1 MKKHIYGL
9 FLCVPVLA
17 SVLGCSQ
24 REDVPQT
31 GTAKEITVIGTQDD
45 FTGLKTRSMVGEVL
59 DNGAIAMDWSVGDQ
73 IGVFGN
79 GTTSNACFTSTNTYP
94 IRETGFKGTCAI
106 GEKPEY
112 AYYPYNA
119 NASDKTAIPVSIP
132 SVQNYSGVASVAQYD
147 FKAANSFADLD
158 DGKYQFNMK
167 QLASLLRLEIN
178 LNDIAVLLAEK
189 AVETASE
196 SLKSITL
203 SSDVRMT
210 GDFTCDLTK
219 LAGNNAL
226 NFSGDAGQTLGL
238 TINFIDKPAL
248 SGTVVAYAVVAPGAQ
263 KGKTLTCTMTVN
275 DFLSVKL
282 SAQML
287 CDFEGGKYY
296 TLPLNASVFVNN
308 GAAVEDKTP
317 ADAEPV
323 AGQPS
328 NCYMINAAKTYSFD
342 ATVIGN
348 GDAGIIDGAGFHATS
363 ASIDPKSAKLMWEDS
378 EGFISG
384 VSLVKGKVNFTAEK
398 NVGNAMIAV
407 FDGAGTVLWSWHIWG
422 VGDTMPGDEE
432 VSSQATIS
440 ENSTLKVRYTVMD
453 RTLGALSKTSY
464 FTTLYQWG
472 RKDPIPN
479 STVYYVDGQ
488 AAEIETTYPVH
499 KPGSAAD
506 ATILTSIQHPECIID
521 DYKGQAG
528 DWLASDKTN
537 NYNLLWGDDNTTYVF
552 NKSKPAAGKGWTNGK
567 TIYDPCPSGYRVSSK
582 FAWTGFC
589 TVSDGSNESIKVKY
603 RLERISH
610 TKYENGYYFKKN
622 SSDGVGIYFPM
633 TGSRGC
639 KTGSLWVGS
648 GASAYSS
655 LNHDASYWAS
665 APSQNLGKGARMS
678 ISPYVAS
685 PSSSTQTS
693 ANSINTVDESGNRSA
708 AHPVRCIWE

>member
-45 FTGLKTRSMVGEVL
+45 FTGLKTRSVVGEVL

-73 IGVFGN
+73 IGVFGT

-94 IRETGFKGTCAI
+94 IRETGFKGTCAM

-147 FKAANSFADLD
+147 FKAANSFADLG

-178 LNDIAVLLAEK
+178 LNDISALLAEK

-263 KGKTLTCTMTVN
+263 TGKTLTCTMIVN

-348 GDAGIIDGAGFHATS
+348 GEAGIIADAGFHTTS
-363 ASIDPKSAKLMWEDS
+363 ASIDPKSAKLMWEDT

-384 VSLVKGKVNFTAEK
+384 VSLVKGKVHFTAEK

-422 VGDTMPGDEE
+422 VGDMMPEDEE

-440 ENSTLKVRYTVMD
+440 ANSTLKVRYTVMD

-537 NYNLLWGDDNTTYVF
+537 NYNLLWGDANTTYVF
-552 NKSKPAAGKGWTNGK
+552 NKSKPAAGKGWTNVK

-589 TVSDGSNESIKVKY
+589 GSSSGDTKNIDYINFV
-603 RLERISH
+603 
-610 TKYENGYYFKKN
+610 KYENGYYFKKN
-622 SSDGVGIYFPM
+622 SSDVVGIYFPM

-639 KTGSLWVGS
+639 KTGSLWVGRD
-648 GASAYSS
+648 ASAYNS

-665 APSQNLGKGARMS
+665 APSQNLGRGARMS
-678 ISPYVAS
+678 ISPYDAS
-685 PSSSTQTS
+685 PSTAQSS

-708 AHPVRCIWE
+708 VHPVRCIRE

>member
-24 REDVPQT
+24 REDAPQT

-73 IGVFGN
+73 IGVFGT
-79 GTTSNACFTSTNTYP
+79 GTTGNACFTSTNTYP
-94 IRETGFKGTCAI
+94 IRETGFEGTCAM

-119 NASDKTAIPVSIP
+119 NASDKTAVPVSIP

-147 FKAANSFADLD
+147 FKAANSFADLG

-178 LNDIAVLLAEK
+178 LNDIAALLAEK

-219 LAGNNAL
+219 LEGSNAL

-248 SGTVVAYAVVAPGAQ
+248 SGMVVAYAVVAPGAQ
-263 KGKTLTCTMTVN
+263 KGKTLTCTMIVN

-287 CDFEGGKYY
+287 CDFDGGKYY
-296 TLPLNASVFVNN
+296 TLPLNATVFVNN

-348 GDAGIIDGAGFHATS
+348 GDAGIIADAGFHATS

-384 VSLVKGKVNFTAEK
+384 VSLVKGKVHFTAEK

-422 VGDTMPGDEE
+422 VGDTMPEDEV

-440 ENSTLKVRYTVMD
+440 ANSTLKVKYTVMD

-537 NYNLLWGDDNTTYVF
+537 KYNLLWGDDNTTYVF

-589 TVSDGSNESIKVKY
+589 GSSSGDTKNIDYINFV
-603 RLERISH
+603 
-610 TKYENGYYFKKN
+610 KYENGYYFKKN

-639 KTGSLWVGS
+639 KTGSLWVGKD
-648 GASAYSS
+648 ASAYSS

-708 AHPVRCIWE
+708 AHPVRCIRE

>member
-119 NASDKTAIPVSIP
+119 NASDKTAIPVCIP

-147 FKAANSFADLD
+147 FKAANSFADLG

-178 LNDIAVLLAEK
+178 LNDIAALLAEK

-219 LAGNNAL
+219 LEGSNAL
-226 NFSGDAGQTLGL
+226 NFSGDVGQTSGL

-248 SGTVVAYAVVAPGAQ
+248 SGMVVAYAVVAPGTQ
-263 KGKTLTCTMTVN
+263 KGKTLTCTMIVN

-308 GAAVEDKTP
+308 GAAVEDKTS

-323 AGQPS
+323 AGLPS

-348 GDAGIIDGAGFHATS
+348 GDAGIIADAGFHTTS

-384 VSLVKGKVNFTAEK
+384 VSLVKGKVHFTAEK

-422 VGDTMPGDEE
+422 VGDTMPEDEV

-440 ENSTLKVRYTVMD
+440 ANSTLKVKYTVMD

-521 DYKGQAG
+521 DYKEGLPV

-537 NYNLLWGDDNTTYVF
+537 NYNLLWGDNNTTYVF

-589 TVSDGSNESIKVKY
+589 GSSSGDTKNIDYINFV
-603 RLERISH
+603 
-610 TKYENGYYFKKN
+610 KYENGYYFKKN

-655 LNHDASYWAS
+655 LNYGASYWAS

-708 AHPVRCIWE
+708 AHPVRCIRE

>member
-73 IGVFGN
+73 IGVFGT

-94 IRETGFKGTCAI
+94 IRETGFKGTCAV

-119 NASDKTAIPVSIP
+119 NASDKTAVPVSIP

-147 FKAANSFADLD
+147 FKAANSFADLG

-178 LNDIAVLLAEK
+178 LNDIAALLAEK

-219 LAGNNAL
+219 LEGSNAL

-263 KGKTLTCTMTVN
+263 KGKTLTCTMIVN

-296 TLPLNASVFVNN
+296 TLPLNATVFVNN
-308 GAAVEDKTP
+308 GATVEDKTP

-348 GDAGIIDGAGFHATS
+348 GDAGIIADAGFHATS

-422 VGDTMPGDEE
+422 VGDTMPEDEV

-440 ENSTLKVRYTVMD
+440 ANSTLKVKYTVMD

-488 AAEIETTYPVH
+488 AAGIEKTYPVH

-528 DWLASDKTN
+528 DWLASDNTN
-537 NYNLLWGDDNTTYVF
+537 KYNLLWGDANTTYVF

-589 TVSDGSNESIKVKY
+589 GSSSGETKNIDYIYFV
-603 RLERISH
+603 
-610 TKYENGYYFKKN
+610 KYENGYYFKKN

-648 GASAYSS
+648 DASAYSS

-708 AHPVRCIWE
+708 AHPVRCIRE

>member
-73 IGVFGN
+73 IGVFGT

-94 IRETGFKGTCAI
+94 IRETGFKGTCAV

-119 NASDKTAIPVSIP
+119 NASDKTAVPVSIP

-147 FKAANSFADLD
+147 FKAANSFADLG

-178 LNDIAVLLAEK
+178 LNDIAALLAEK

-219 LAGNNAL
+219 LEGSNAL

-263 KGKTLTCTMTVN
+263 TGKTLTCTMIVN

-296 TLPLNASVFVNN
+296 TLPLNATVFVNN
-308 GAAVEDKTP
+308 GATVEDKTP

-348 GDAGIIDGAGFHATS
+348 GDAGIIADAGFHATS
-363 ASIDPKSAKLMWEDS
+363 AGIDPKSAKLMWEDS

-422 VGDTMPGDEE
+422 VGDTMPEDEV

-440 ENSTLKVRYTVMD
+440 ENSTLKVKYTVMD

-521 DYKGQAG
+521 DYKEGLPV

-537 NYNLLWGDDNTTYVF
+537 NYNLLWGDNNTTYVF

-589 TVSDGSNESIKVKY
+589 GSSSGDTKNIDYINFV
-603 RLERISH
+603 
-610 TKYENGYYFKKN
+610 KYENGYYFKKN

-708 AHPVRCIWE
+708 AHPVRCIRE

>member
-24 REDVPQT
+24 RENVPQT

-59 DNGAIAMDWSVGDQ
+59 DNGAIAMDWSIGDQ

-119 NASDKTAIPVSIP
+119 NASDKTAVPVSIP

-178 LNDIAVLLAEK
+178 LNDIAALLAEK

-219 LAGNNAL
+219 LEGSNDL
-226 NFSGDAGQTLGL
+226 NFSGEAGQTLGL

-263 KGKTLTCTMTVN
+263 KGKTLTCTMIVN

-282 SAQML
+282 SAEML
-287 CDFEGGKYY
+287 CDFDGGKYY

-348 GDAGIIDGAGFHATS
+348 GDAGIIADAGFHTTS

-422 VGDTMPGDEE
+422 VGDTMPEDEE

-440 ENSTLKVRYTVMD
+440 EKSTLKVKYTVMD

-506 ATILTSIQHPECIID
+506 ATILTSVQHPECIID
-521 DYKGQAG
+521 DYKEGLPV

-537 NYNLLWGDDNTTYVF
+537 NYNLLWGDNNTTYVF

-589 TVSDGSNESIKVKY
+589 GSSSGDIKNIDYINFV
-603 RLERISH
+603 
-610 TKYENGYYFKKN
+610 KYENGYYFKKN

-665 APSQNLGKGARMS
+665 APSQNLGKGARLS
-678 ISPYVAS
+678 ISPYDAS
-685 PSSSTQTS
+685 PSTTQSS

-708 AHPVRCIWE
+708 AHPVRCIRE

>member
-1 MKKHIYGL
+1 MKKHIYRL

-73 IGVFGN
+73 IGVFGT

-178 LNDIAVLLAEK
+178 LNDIAALLAEK

-219 LAGNNAL
+219 LEGSNAL

-263 KGKTLTCTMTVN
+263 KGKTLTCTMIVN

-308 GAAVEDKTP
+308 GATVEDKTP

-348 GDAGIIDGAGFHATS
+348 GDAGIIADAGFHATS
-363 ASIDPKSAKLMWEDS
+363 AGIDPKSAKLMWEDS

-384 VSLVKGKVNFTAEK
+384 VSLVKGKVHFTAEK

-422 VGDTMPGDEE
+422 VGDTMPEDEV

-440 ENSTLKVRYTVMD
+440 ANSTLKVKYTVMD

-537 NYNLLWGDDNTTYVF
+537 KYNLLWGDDNTTYVF

-589 TVSDGSNESIKVKY
+589 GSSSGDTKNIDYINFV
-603 RLERISH
+603 
-610 TKYENGYYFKKN
+610 KYENGYYFKKN
-622 SSDGVGIYFPM
+622 SSDVVGIYFPM

-708 AHPVRCIWE
+708 VHPVRCIRE

>member
-45 FTGLKTRSMVGEVL
+45 FTGLKTRSIVGEVL

-73 IGVFGN
+73 IGVFGT

-94 IRETGFKGTCAI
+94 IRETGFKGTCAM

-119 NASDKTAIPVSIP
+119 NASDKTAIPVSIS

-147 FKAANSFADLD
+147 FKAANSFADLG

-178 LNDIAVLLAEK
+178 LNDIAALLAEK
-189 AVETASE
+189 SVDTASE

-263 KGKTLTCTMTVN
+263 KGKTLTCTMIVN

-363 ASIDPKSAKLMWEDS
+363 SGIDPKSAKLMWEDS

-384 VSLVKGKVNFTAEK
+384 VSLVKGKVHFTAEK

-422 VGDTMPGDEE
+422 VGDTMPEDEE

-440 ENSTLKVRYTVMD
+440 ENSTLKVKYTVMD

-479 STVYYVDGQ
+479 SPVYYVDGQ

-528 DWLASDKTN
+528 DWLASDNTN
-537 NYNLLWGDDNTTYVF
+537 KYNQLWGDANTTYVF

-589 TVSDGSNESIKVKY
+589 GSSSGDTKNIDYINFV
-603 RLERISH
+603 
-610 TKYENGYYFKKN
+610 KYENGYYFKKN
-622 SSDGVGIYFPM
+622 SSDVVGIYFPM

-639 KTGSLWVGS
+639 KTGSLWVGR
-648 GASAYSS
+648 GASAYCS

-708 AHPVRCIWE
+708 VHPVRCIRE

>member
-31 GTAKEITVIGTQDD
+31 GTAKQITVIGTQDD

-73 IGVFGN
+73 IGVFGT

-94 IRETGFKGTCAI
+94 IRETGFKGTCAM

-119 NASDKTAIPVSIP
+119 NASDKTAVPVSIP

-147 FKAANSFADLD
+147 FKAANSFADLG

-178 LNDIAVLLAEK
+178 LNDIAALLAEK
-189 AVETASE
+189 SVDTASE
-196 SLKSITL
+196 SLKSIIL

-219 LAGNNAL
+219 LEGSNAL

-248 SGTVVAYAVVAPGAQ
+248 SGTLVAYAVVAPGAQ
-263 KGKTLTCTMTVN
+263 KGKTLTCTMIVN

-296 TLPLNASVFVNN
+296 TLPLNATVFVNN

-317 ADAEPV
+317 ADAESV

-384 VSLVKGKVNFTAEK
+384 VSLVKGKVHFTAEK

-422 VGDTMPGDEE
+422 VGDTMPEDEE

-440 ENSTLKVRYTVMD
+440 ANSTLKVKYTVMD

-488 AAEIETTYPVH
+488 ATEIETTYPVH

-537 NYNLLWGDDNTTYVF
+537 KYNLLWGDANTTYVF
-552 NKSKPAAGKGWTNGK
+552 NKSKPAAGKGWTNVK

-589 TVSDGSNESIKVKY
+589 GSSSGDTKNIDYINFV
-603 RLERISH
+603 
-610 TKYENGYYFKKN
+610 KYENGYYFKKN

-639 KTGSLWVGS
+639 ETGSLWVGS
-648 GASAYSS
+648 GASAYNS

-708 AHPVRCIWE
+708 THPVRCIRE

>member
-9 FLCVPVLA
+9 FLCVPVIA

-45 FTGLKTRSMVGEVL
+45 FTGLKTRSVVGEVL

-73 IGVFGN
+73 IGVFGT

-94 IRETGFKGTCAI
+94 IRETGFKGTCAM

-119 NASDKTAIPVSIP
+119 NASDKTAVPVSIP

-147 FKAANSFADLD
+147 FKAANSFADLG

-178 LNDIAVLLAEK
+178 LNDIAALLAEK

-226 NFSGDAGQTLGL
+226 NFSGDAGQTMGL

-263 KGKTLTCTMTVN
+263 KGKTLTCTMIVN

-296 TLPLNASVFVNN
+296 TLPLNATVFVNN

-348 GDAGIIDGAGFHATS
+348 GEAGIIADAGFHTTS

-384 VSLVKGKVNFTAEK
+384 VSLVKGKVHFTAEK

-422 VGDTMPGDEE
+422 VGDTMPEDEV

-440 ENSTLKVRYTVMD
+440 EKSTLKVKYTVMD

-479 STVYYVDGQ
+479 STTYFVDGQ
-488 AAEIETTYPVH
+488 AIDIERTYPVH

-521 DYKGQAG
+521 DYKEGLPV

-537 NYNLLWGDDNTTYVF
+537 NYNLLWGDNNTTYVF
-552 NKSKPAAGKGWTNGK
+552 NKSKPAAGKGWTNVK

-589 TVSDGSNESIKVKY
+589 GSSSGDTKNIDYINFV
-603 RLERISH
+603 
-610 TKYENGYYFKKN
+610 KYENGYYFKKN

-639 KTGSLWVGS
+639 KTGSLCVGS

-685 PSSSTQTS
+685 PSTTQSS

-708 AHPVRCIWE
+708 VHPVRCIRE

>member
-17 SVLGCSQ
+17 SVSGCSQ

-45 FTGLKTRSMVGEVL
+45 FTGLKTRSVVGEIL

-73 IGVFGN
+73 IGVFGTV
-79 GTTSNACFTSTNTYP
+79 TTSNACFISTNTYP
-94 IRETGFKGTCAI
+94 IRETGFKGTCAM

-119 NASDKTAIPVSIP
+119 NASDKTAVPVSIP

-147 FKAANSFADLD
+147 FKAANTFADLG

-178 LNDIAVLLAEK
+178 LNDIAALLAER

-226 NFSGDAGQTLGL
+226 NFSGDAGQTPGL

-263 KGKTLTCTMTVN
+263 KGKTLTCTMIVN

-308 GAAVEDKTP
+308 GATVEDKTP

-348 GDAGIIDGAGFHATS
+348 GEVGIIADAGFHTTS
-363 ASIDPKSAKLMWEDS
+363 AGIDPKSAKLMWEDS

-422 VGDTMPGDEE
+422 VGDTMPEDEN
-432 VSSQATIS
+432 VYSQATIS
-440 ENSTLKVRYTVMD
+440 ANSTLKVNYTVMD
-453 RTLGALSKTSY
+453 RALGALSKTSY

-479 STVYYVDGQ
+479 STTYFVDGQ
-488 AAEIETTYPVH
+488 AIDIERTYPVH

-537 NYNLLWGDDNTTYVF
+537 NYNLLWGDNNTTYVF

-589 TVSDGSNESIKVKY
+589 GSSSGDTKNIDYINFV
-603 RLERISH
+603 
-610 TKYENGYYFKKN
+610 KYENGYYFKKN

-678 ISPYVAS
+678 ISPYDGS
-685 PSSSTQTS
+685 PSTTQTS

-708 AHPVRCIWE
+708 VHPVRCIRE

>member
-31 GTAKEITVIGTQDD
+31 GTAKEITIIGTQDD

-73 IGVFGN
+73 IGVFGT

-94 IRETGFKGTCAI
+94 IRETGFKGTCAM

-178 LNDIAVLLAEK
+178 LNDIAALLAEK
-189 AVETASE
+189 AVEPASE

-248 SGTVVAYAVVAPGAQ
+248 SGTLVAYAVVAPGAQ
-263 KGKTLTCTMTVN
+263 KGKTLTCTMIVN

-287 CDFEGGKYY
+287 CDFDGGKYY

-308 GAAVEDKTP
+308 GATVEDKTP

-328 NCYMINAAKTYSFD
+328 NCYMINAAKTYSFN

-348 GDAGIIDGAGFHATS
+348 GEAGIIADAGFHTTS

-384 VSLVKGKVNFTAEK
+384 VSLVKGKVHFTAEK

-422 VGDTMPGDEE
+422 VGDTMPEDEE

-440 ENSTLKVRYTVMD
+440 ANSTLKVKYTVMD

-479 STVYYVDGQ
+479 STVYFVDGQ

-506 ATILTSIQHPECIID
+506 ATILTSVQHPECIID
-521 DYKGQAG
+521 DYSGQAG

-537 NYNLLWGDDNTTYVF
+537 NYNLLWGDENTDYLWKKTDP
-552 NKSKPAAGKGWTNGK
+552 KAGAGWTNAK

-582 FAWTGFC
+582 FAWTGF
-589 TVSDGSNESIKVKY
+589 SGSETG
-603 RLERISH
+603 EISKLLLY

-622 SSDGVGIYFPM
+622 SSDVVGIYFPM

-639 KTGSLWVGS
+639 ADGSLWVGKE
-648 GASAYSS
+648 ASAYNS

-665 APSQNLGKGARMS
+665 APSRNLGRGVSMN
-678 ISPYVAS
+678 ISPYDAS
-685 PSSSTQTS
+685 PTTQTS

-708 AHPVRCIWE
+708 VHPVRCIRE

>member
-119 NASDKTAIPVSIP
+119 NASDKTAIPVCIP

-147 FKAANSFADLD
+147 FKAANSFADLG

-178 LNDIAVLLAEK
+178 LNDIAALLAEK

-219 LAGNNAL
+219 LEGSNAL
-226 NFSGDAGQTLGL
+226 NFSGDVGQTSGL

-248 SGTVVAYAVVAPGAQ
+248 SGMVVAYAVVAPGTQ
-263 KGKTLTCTMTVN
+263 KGKTLTCTMIVN

-308 GAAVEDKTP
+308 GAAVEDKTS

-323 AGQPS
+323 AGLPS

-348 GDAGIIDGAGFHATS
+348 GDAGIIADAGFHTTS

-384 VSLVKGKVNFTAEK
+384 VSLVKGKVHFTAEK

-422 VGDTMPGDEE
+422 VGDTMPEDEV

-440 ENSTLKVRYTVMD
+440 ANSTLKVKYTVMD

-488 AAEIETTYPVH
+488 AVEIETTYPVH

-521 DYKGQAG
+521 DYKEGLPV

-537 NYNLLWGDDNTTYVF
+537 NYNLLWGDNNTTYVF

-589 TVSDGSNESIKVKY
+589 GSSSGDTKNIDYINFV
-603 RLERISH
+603 
-610 TKYENGYYFKKN
+610 KYENGYYFKKN

-655 LNHDASYWAS
+655 LNYGASYWAS

-708 AHPVRCIWE
+708 AHPVRCIRE

>member
-31 GTAKEITVIGTQDD
+31 GTAKQITVIGTQDD
-45 FTGLKTRSMVGEVL
+45 FTGLKTRSVVGEVL

-73 IGVFGN
+73 IGVFGT

-94 IRETGFKGTCAI
+94 IRETGFKGTCAM

-119 NASDKTAIPVSIP
+119 NASDKTAVPVSIP

-147 FKAANSFADLD
+147 FKAANSFADLG

-178 LNDIAVLLAEK
+178 LNDIAALLAEK
-189 AVETASE
+189 AVETSSE

-219 LAGNNAL
+219 LEGSNAL

-248 SGTVVAYAVVAPGAQ
+248 SGTLVAYAVVAPGAQ
-263 KGKTLTCTMTVN
+263 KGKTLTCTMIVN

-363 ASIDPKSAKLMWEDS
+363 ASIDPKSAKLMWEDT

-384 VSLVKGKVNFTAEK
+384 VSLVKGKVLFTAEK

-422 VGDTMPGDEE
+422 VGDTMPEDEE

-440 ENSTLKVRYTVMD
+440 ANSTLKVKYTVMD

-488 AAEIETTYPVH
+488 ATEIETTYPVH

-537 NYNLLWGDDNTTYVF
+537 KYNLLWGDANTTYVF
-552 NKSKPAAGKGWTNGK
+552 NKSKPAAGKGWTNVK

-589 TVSDGSNESIKVKY
+589 GSSSGDTKNIDYINFV
-603 RLERISH
+603 
-610 TKYENGYYFKKN
+610 KYENGYYFKKN

-639 KTGSLWVGS
+639 ETGSLWVGS
-648 GASAYSS
+648 GASAYNS

-678 ISPYVAS
+678 ISPYDAS
-685 PSSSTQTS
+685 PSTTQSS

-708 AHPVRCIWE
+708 AHPVRCIRE

>member
-45 FTGLKTRSMVGEVL
+45 FTGLKTRSVVGEVL

-73 IGVFGN
+73 IGVFGT
-79 GTTSNACFTSTNTYP
+79 GITSNACFTSTNTYP
-94 IRETGFKGTCAI
+94 IRETGFKGTCAM

-147 FKAANSFADLD
+147 FKAANSFADLG

-178 LNDIAVLLAEK
+178 LNDIAALLAEK

-219 LAGNNAL
+219 LEGNNAL
-226 NFSGDAGQTLGL
+226 NFSGDAGQTMGL

-248 SGTVVAYAVVAPGAQ
+248 SGTLVAYAVVAPGAQ
-263 KGKTLTCTMTVN
+263 KGKTLTCTMIVN

-282 SAQML
+282 LAQML

-348 GDAGIIDGAGFHATS
+348 GDAGIIADAGFHATS

-384 VSLVKGKVNFTAEK
+384 VSLVKGKVHFTAEK

-422 VGDTMPGDEE
+422 VGDTMPEDE
-432 VSSQATIS
+432 VVYSQATIS
-440 ENSTLKVRYTVMD
+440 ANSTLKVKYTVMD

-479 STVYYVDGQ
+479 STTYFVDGQ
-488 AAEIETTYPVH
+488 ATDIERTYPVY

-521 DYKGQAG
+521 DYKDQAG

-537 NYNLLWGDDNTTYVF
+537 NYNLLWGDANTTYVF

-589 TVSDGSNESIKVKY
+589 GSSSGDTKNIDYINFV
-603 RLERISH
+603 
-610 TKYENGYYFKKN
+610 KYENGYYFKKN

-655 LNHDASYWAS
+655 LNYDASYWAS

-678 ISPYVAS
+678 ISPYDGS
-685 PSSSTQTS
+685 PSTAQSS

-708 AHPVRCIWE
+708 AHPVRCIRE

>member
-9 FLCVPVLA
+9 FLCVPVLT

-45 FTGLKTRSMVGEVL
+45 FAGLKTRSVVGEVL

-73 IGVFGN
+73 IGVFGT

-94 IRETGFKGTCAI
+94 IRETGFKGTCAM

-119 NASDKTAIPVSIP
+119 NASDKTAIPVCIP

-178 LNDIAVLLAEK
+178 LNDIAALLAEK

-219 LAGNNAL
+219 LAGSNAL

-248 SGTVVAYAVVAPGAQ
+248 SGTLVAYAVVAPGAQ
-263 KGKTLTCTMTVN
+263 KGKTLTCTMIVN

-287 CDFEGGKYY
+287 CDFDGGKYY

-328 NCYMINAAKTYSFD
+328 NCYMINAAKTYSFN

-348 GDAGIIDGAGFHATS
+348 GEAGIIADAGFHTTS

-384 VSLVKGKVNFTAEK
+384 VSLVKGKVLFTAEK

-422 VGDTMPGDEE
+422 VGDTMPEDEE
-432 VSSQATIS
+432 VSSLATIS
-440 ENSTLKVRYTVMD
+440 ANSTLKVKYTVMD

-479 STVYYVDGQ
+479 STVYFVDGQ

-537 NYNLLWGDDNTTYVF
+537 NYNLLWGDNNTTYVF

-589 TVSDGSNESIKVKY
+589 GSSSGDTKNIDYINFV
-603 RLERISH
+603 
-610 TKYENGYYFKKN
+610 KYENGYYFKKN

-655 LNHDASYWAS
+655 LNYDASYWAS

-678 ISPYVAS
+678 ISPYDGS
-685 PSSSTQTS
+685 PSTAQSS

-708 AHPVRCIWE
+708 AHPVRCIRE

>member
-17 SVLGCSQ
+17 SVSGCSQ

-73 IGVFGN
+73 IGVFGT
-79 GTTSNACFTSTNTYP
+79 GITSNACFTSTNTYP

-119 NASDKTAIPVSIP
+119 NASAKTAIPVSIP
-132 SVQNYSGVASVAQYD
+132 SVQNYSGVASVSQYD
-147 FKAANSFADLD
+147 FKAANSFADLG

-178 LNDIAVLLAEK
+178 LNDIAALLAEK
-189 AVETASE
+189 SVDTASE

-219 LAGNNAL
+219 LEGSNAL

-263 KGKTLTCTMTVN
+263 TGKTLTCTMIVN

-348 GDAGIIDGAGFHATS
+348 GKAGIIADAGFHTTS

-384 VSLVKGKVNFTAEK
+384 VSLVKGKVHFTAEK

-422 VGDTMPGDEE
+422 VGDTMPEDEV

-440 ENSTLKVRYTVMD
+440 ENSTLKVKYTVMD
-453 RTLGALSKTSY
+453 RTLGALSRTSY

-537 NYNLLWGDDNTTYVF
+537 NYNLLWGDNNTTYVF
-552 NKSKPAAGKGWTNGK
+552 NKSKPAAGKGWTNVK

-589 TVSDGSNESIKVKY
+589 GSSSGDTKNIDYINFV
-603 RLERISH
+603 
-610 TKYENGYYFKKN
+610 KYENGYYFKKI

-655 LNHDASYWAS
+655 LNYDASYWAS

-678 ISPYVAS
+678 ISPYDGS
-685 PSSSTQTS
+685 PSTTQTS

-708 AHPVRCIWE
+708 AHPVRCIRE

>member
-119 NASDKTAIPVSIP
+119 NASDKTAVPVSIP

-178 LNDIAVLLAEK
+178 LNDIAALLAEK

-263 KGKTLTCTMTVN
+263 KGKTLTCTMIVN

-296 TLPLNASVFVNN
+296 TLPLNATVFVNN

-348 GDAGIIDGAGFHATS
+348 GDAGIIADAGFHATS
-363 ASIDPKSAKLMWEDS
+363 AGIDPKSAKLMWEDT

-422 VGDTMPGDEE
+422 VGDTMPEDEE

-440 ENSTLKVRYTVMD
+440 EKSTLKVKYTVMD

-479 STVYYVDGQ
+479 STVYFVDGQ

-521 DYKGQAG
+521 DYKGQTG
-528 DWLASDKTN
+528 DWLASDNTN
-537 NYNLLWGDDNTTYVF
+537 KYNLLWGDANTTYVF

-589 TVSDGSNESIKVKY
+589 GSSSGDTKNIDYINFV
-603 RLERISH
+603 
-610 TKYENGYYFKKN
+610 KYENGYYFKKN

-708 AHPVRCIWE
+708 AHPVRCIRE

>member
-1 MKKHIYGL
+1 MKKHIYRL

-31 GTAKEITVIGTQDD
+31 GTAKEITIIGTQDD

-73 IGVFGN
+73 IGVFGT

-94 IRETGFKGTCAI
+94 IRETGFKGTCAV

-119 NASDKTAIPVSIP
+119 NASDKTAIPVCIP
-132 SVQNYSGVASVAQYD
+132 SAQNYSGVASVAQYD

-178 LNDIAVLLAEK
+178 LNDIAALLAEK

-203 SSDVRMT
+203 SSDIRMT

-219 LAGNNAL
+219 LEGSNAL

-263 KGKTLTCTMTVN
+263 KGKTLTCTMIVN

-296 TLPLNASVFVNN
+296 TLPLNATVFVNN
-308 GAAVEDKTP
+308 GATVEDKTP

-348 GDAGIIDGAGFHATS
+348 GDAGIIADAGFHATS
-363 ASIDPKSAKLMWEDS
+363 AGIDPKSAKLMWEDS

-384 VSLVKGKVNFTAEK
+384 VSLVKGKVHFTAEK

-432 VSSQATIS
+432 VSSQAAIS
-440 ENSTLKVRYTVMD
+440 EKSTLKVRYTVMD

-479 STVYYVDGQ
+479 SPVYFVDGQ

-521 DYKGQAG
+521 DYKGQTG

-537 NYNLLWGDDNTTYVF
+537 KYNLLWGDNNTTYVF

-589 TVSDGSNESIKVKY
+589 GSSSGDTKNIDYIYFV
-603 RLERISH
+603 
-610 TKYENGYYFKKN
+610 KYENGYYFKKN

-648 GASAYSS
+648 GASAYNS

-693 ANSINTVDESGNRSA
+693 ANSINTVDSGNRSA
-708 AHPVRCIWE
+708 AHPVRCIRE

>member
-45 FTGLKTRSMVGEVL
+45 FTGLKTRSVVGEVL

-73 IGVFGN
+73 IGVFGT

-94 IRETGFKGTCAI
+94 IRETGFKGTCAM

-119 NASDKTAIPVSIP
+119 NASDKTAVPVSIP

-147 FKAANSFADLD
+147 FKAANSFADLG

-178 LNDIAVLLAEK
+178 LNDIAALLAEK

-219 LAGNNAL
+219 LEGSNAL

-248 SGTVVAYAVVAPGAQ
+248 SGTLVAYAVVAPGAQ
-263 KGKTLTCTMTVN
+263 KGKTLTCTMIVN

-282 SAQML
+282 LAQML

-296 TLPLNASVFVNN
+296 TLPLNATVFANN

-348 GDAGIIDGAGFHATS
+348 GEAGIISDAGFHTTS

-384 VSLVKGKVNFTAEK
+384 VSLVKGKVLFTAEK

-422 VGDTMPGDEE
+422 VGDTMPEDEK
-432 VSSQATIS
+432 VYSQATIS
-440 ENSTLKVRYTVMD
+440 ANSTLKVKYTVMD

-488 AAEIETTYPVH
+488 SAEIETTYPVH

-506 ATILTSIQHPECIID
+506 ATILTSVQHPECIID
-521 DYKGQAG
+521 DYKEGLPI

-537 NYNLLWGDDNTTYVF
+537 NYNLLWGDNNTTYVF
-552 NKSKPAAGKGWTNGK
+552 NKSKPDAGKGWTNSK

-589 TVSDGSNESIKVKY
+589 GSSSGDTKNIDYINFV
-603 RLERISH
+603 
-610 TKYENGYYFKKN
+610 KYENGYYFKKN

-678 ISPYVAS
+678 ISPYDAS
-685 PSSSTQTS
+685 PSTTQSS
-693 ANSINTVDESGNRSA
+693 ANSINTVDDSGNRSA
-708 AHPVRCIWE
+708 VHPVRCIRE

>member
-24 REDVPQT
+24 RENVPQT

-119 NASDKTAIPVSIP
+119 NASDKTAIPVCIP

-178 LNDIAVLLAEK
+178 LNDIAALLAEK

-219 LAGNNAL
+219 LEGSNAL

-263 KGKTLTCTMTVN
+263 KGKTLTCTMIVN

-348 GDAGIIDGAGFHATS
+348 GEAGIIDGAGFHATS

-422 VGDTMPGDEE
+422 VGDTMPEDEV

-521 DYKGQAG
+521 DYKGLAG

-537 NYNLLWGDDNTTYVF
+537 KYNLLWGDANTTYVF

-589 TVSDGSNESIKVKY
+589 GSSSGETKNIDYIYFV
-603 RLERISH
+603 
-610 TKYENGYYFKKN
+610 KYENGYYFKKN

-708 AHPVRCIWE
+708 AHPVRCIRE